1 MTDAQTLP
9 RVGEFALGVATAG
22 HGAMD
27 LPNQGIKNSSPI
39 SARPISAIRPAMPG
53 RPMTRQT

>member
-9 RVGEFALGVATAG
+9 RVGEFARGVATAG

-27 LPNQGIKNSSPI
+27 LPNQ
-39 SARPISAIRPAMPG
+39 
-53 RPMTRQT
+53 